1 VADDEMVST
10 NILGREVKS
19 PLVLRL
25 LDGVYDVRSAVE
37 LAKALDG
44 CFEIG
49 G

>member
-1 VADDEMVST
+1 M
-10 NILGREVKS
+10 GREVKS
-19 PLVLRL
+19 PLVLSL
-25 LDGVYDVRSAVE
+25 LDSVSDVKSAVE